1 MLSVTGLPCPF
12 CGLTTSLALAVRG
25 EWIASLRVQP
35 LGIFVLLTALILVG
49 LNLPTI
55 YRRID
60 FDKLVRSRRGT
71 LFVYT
76 FLLIILLSWF
86 YKIASLK
93 FTLFN

>member
-71 LFVYT
+71 IFVYT

>member
-49 LNLPTI
+49 LNLPTF

-71 LFVYT
+71 IFVYT